1 MRVSNLYNN
10 PASNNSYAGIIDALQ
25 TVAANQGY
33 NLPEEYP
40 PNYRGI
46 IKAILAL
53 KELGGAGSGDIPPGW
68 QPEYDD
74 DGNIIGGDWLNYP
87 YDGALWYDTRQ
98 GRLFVWED
106 GAYYQANGADG
117 LTVVGDDAPQ
127 REVIGGL
134 WYNTNNNNL
143 YLYDG
148 TTWTIVG
155 GDAAVS
161 TATLPLANPTTDN
174 FKSNRPYLPDTT
186 NLVTQ
191 ENYNTWVY
199 DALVELEAE
208 IESIDP
214 EVPLYKGATPPTETQ
229 DFWYDTANLRLL
241 VNYDGA
247 YVPTAIPLSS
257 DADFVSLTNTVADTT
272 NELNSRV
279 STIKSA
285 LEILEA
291 LPRRT
296 YTVTTDQNI
305 NINHGAGTGVYVID
319 NYNQYTGVT
328 ITGTNGVRVTSNA
341 TGIKLDALELSRQVE
356 EILGDYLQATDKIA
370 LQIKDQDLQAQ
381 INAIDYVST
390 DELAAVQQQ
399 VNGLPTTEEVSS
411 RLSTAGG
418 HLYGD
423 LSMNGNL
430 ITGLPI
436 PETNSGAATKLYVD
450 TLRADVDQEYFK
462 KNDGTLRNV
471 TIQNV
476 NLDKPAF
483 DFSTSSTDGNNA
495 FKFKSNIGQ
504 SYTTFGTNDKN
515 WELAWQFDSKEDY
528 CWRAGD
534 KKVVSITKDGLTTK
548 NLILGTFG
556 ENTADGQVVVNK
568 IDVAERLTT
577 LKSRLDGFRAALLLS
592 DDFEEFKT
600 KAVEALTGI

>member
-10 PASNNSYAGIIDALQ
+10 PASNNSYAGIIDALRV
-25 TVAANQGY
+25 VAANQGY
-33 NLPEEYP
+33 DLPEEYP

-68 QPEYDD
+68 QPEYDE
-74 DGNIIGGDWLNYP
+74 DGNIIGGDWIQYP

-117 LTVVGDDAPQ
+117 LTVVGNDAPE

-186 NLVTQ
+186 NLFTQ

-199 DALVELEAE
+199 DALVELEE
-208 IESIDP
+208 GIQSIDP
-214 EVPLYKGATPPTETQ
+214 EVPLYKGDTPPAEAQ

-247 YVPTAIPLSS
+247 YVPTAVPLSS
-257 DADFVSLTNTVADTT
+257 DADFVSLTNTVANTT
-272 NELNSRV
+272 SDLNSRV
-279 STIKSA
+279 TTIKQAVDDLQNVPNYSYS
-285 LEILEA
+285 IS
-291 LPRRT
+291 
-296 YTVTTDQNI
+296 TDKEHNI
-305 NINHGAGTGVYVID
+305 HHGSDIGIYVSD
-319 NYNQYTGVT
+319 NYNNYTGVS
-328 ITGTNGVRVTSNA
+328 IKGSNGVRVRSDA
-341 TGIKLDALELSRQVE
+341 YGINIDALELSRQIE
-356 EILGDYLQATDKIA
+356 EILNDYLQATDKVA
-370 LQIKDQDLQAQ
+370 LQMKDQDLQSQ
-381 INAIDYVST
+381 INAIDCAST
-390 DELAAVQQQ
+390 ADLTALQQQ
-399 VNGLPTTEEVSS
+399 VNQLPTTDDVNT
-411 RLSTAGG
+411 RLSTVGG

-430 ITGLPI
+430 ITGLPT
-436 PETNSGAATKLYVD
+436 PGTNSGAATKLYVD
-450 TLRADVDQEYFK
+450 TLRADAEQAYFK
-462 KNDGTLRNV
+462 KEDGIFRNV
-471 TIQNV
+471 IVQNV
-476 NLDKPAF
+476 NADKPAF
-483 DFSTSSTDGNNA
+483 DFSTSSSDGNGA
-495 FKFKSNIGQ
+495 FKFKSNVGN
-504 SYTTFGTNDKN
+504 SYTTFGTNDKY

-528 CWRAGD
+528 CWRTGN
-534 KKVVSITKDGLTTK
+534 KKVVSITADGLTTK
-548 NLILGTFG
+548 NLILAEFV
-556 ENTADGQVVVNK
+556 ENTVDGPEVVNK

-577 LKSRLDGFRAALLLS
+577 LKGKLDDLRAAIYTS
-592 DDFEEFKT
+592 EDFEEFKV
-600 KAVEALTGI
+600 KAREALTGI